1 MPLDKKSKYPRK
13 SRPGAE
19 YAGMRRSSAG
29 AGAPV
34 SRAAR
39 MLDLTEDER
48 ELLEAT
54 EALVIDGAG
63 RECFR
68 GLNIAES
75 LEFLTLR
82 RLGLDNGDDD
92 FLRLIELGDRHAAS
106 QQRTLS

>member
-1 MPLDKKSKYPRK
+1 MPLDKKPKVPRK
-13 SRPGAE
+13 PRAGAD
-19 YAGMRRSSAG
+19 YAGLRRPPAGG
-29 AGAPV
+29 AGV
-34 SRAAR
+34 NRGAR
-39 MLDLTEDER
+39 MLDLTEEER
-48 ELLEAT
+48 EMLEAT

-82 RLGLDNGDDD
+82 RIGLDNGDDD